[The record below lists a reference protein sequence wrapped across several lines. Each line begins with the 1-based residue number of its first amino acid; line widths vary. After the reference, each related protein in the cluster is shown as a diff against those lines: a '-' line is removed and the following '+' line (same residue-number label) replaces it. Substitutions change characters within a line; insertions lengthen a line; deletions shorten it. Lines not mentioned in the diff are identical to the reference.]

1 MNGGVAYKTMSQNHS
16 HHLVYGTLF
25 DYLNGEEL
33 TDTDDERIRQQIS
46 AMMVDE
52 LGYHREELVPRLV
65 IETLFTRNF
74 VRSVIDLTITLDGR
88 QVMIVRYGPGS
99 LVSRE
104 RSALAAARVLNNEYI
119 IPLAVVTN
127 GRRGLLLDTIT
138 GKVIEESEKPIPS
151 REKLLRMLPSLRF
164 LPPQDEEKRI
174 REKRILNAFDLERC
188 CIGI

>member
-1 MNGGVAYKTMSQNHS
+1 MADHPS
-16 HHLVYGTLF
+16 HHLVYGTLN
-25 DYLNGEEL
+25 DYLTGEEL
-33 TDTDDERIRQQIS
+33 VDTDDERIRQQIS
-46 AMMVDE
+46 RMMVED
-52 LGYHREELVPRLV
+52 LGYDRSELKPRLI

-74 VRSVIDLTITLDGR
+74 VKSTIELTVELDGK

-104 RSALAAARVLNNEYI
+104 RSALAAARVLNNEYR

-127 GRRGLLLDTIT
+127 GRDATLLDTIT
-138 GKVIEESEKPIPS
+138 AEELGHGMGAIPDRMTLAGK
-151 REKLLRMLPSLRF
+151 LPSLIF
-164 LPPQDEEKRI
+164 LPPQDDEKRL

>member
-1 MNGGVAYKTMSQNHS
+1 MSEHHS
-16 HHLVYGTLF
+16 HHLVYGTLN

-33 TDTDDERIRQQIS
+33 VDTDDERIRQQIS
-46 AMMVDE
+46 RLMVEERGYRRSE
-52 LGYHREELVPRLV
+52 LKPRLC

-74 VRSVIDLTITLDGR
+74 VKSTIDLTVELDHK
-88 QVMIVRYGPGS
+88 QVMIIRYGPGS

-104 RSALAAARVLNNEYI
+104 RSALAAARVLNEEYR

-127 GRRGLLLDTIT
+127 GRDALLLDTIT
-138 GKVIEESEKPIPS
+138 AKVIDQGMQAIPD
-151 REKLLRMLPSLRF
+151 RQQALEMLPKLIF
-164 LPPQDEEKRI
+164 LPPQDEEKRL

>member
-1 MNGGVAYKTMSQNHS
+1 MSEAHS
-16 HHLVYGTLF
+16 HHLVYGTLH
-25 DYLNGEEL
+25 DYLTGEEL

-46 AMMVDE
+46 VMMVE
-52 LGYHREELVPRLV
+52 QLGYHREELTPRLY

-74 VRSVIDLTITLDGR
+74 VRSVIELTVTLEEK
-88 QVMIVRYGPGS
+88 QIMIVRYGPGS

-104 RSALAAARVLNNEYI
+104 RSALAAARVLNETYR

-127 GRRGLLLDTIT
+127 GRQSQLLDTIS
-138 GKVIEESEKPIPS
+138 GKVIDDSQAAIPS
-151 REKLLRMLPSLRF
+151 RERAISMLPGLHF
-164 LPPQDEEKRI
+164 LPPQDDEKKL

>member
-1 MNGGVAYKTMSQNHS
+1 MADHPS
-16 HHLVYGTLF
+16 HHLVYGTLN

-46 AMMVDE
+46 KMMVEE
-52 LGYHREELVPRLV
+52 LGYRRQELIPRLT

-74 VRSVIDLTITLDGR
+74 VTSTIELTVELEGR
-88 QVMIVRYGPGS
+88 QVMIIRYGPGS

-104 RSALAAARVLNNEYI
+104 RSALAAARVLNSAYR

-127 GRRGLLLDTIT
+127 GRDALLLDTIT
-138 GKVIEESEKPIPS
+138 TGILAQGMEAIPN
-151 REKLLRMLPSLRF
+151 REQLLQLLPSLIF
-164 LPPQDEEKRI
+164 LPPQDEDKLL

>member
-1 MNGGVAYKTMSQNHS
+1 MSQIPS
-16 HHLVYGTLF
+16 HHLVYGTLV
-25 DYLNGEEL
+25 DYLTGEEL

-46 AMMVDE
+46 VLMIE
-52 LGYHREELVPRLV
+52 KLGYRREELIPRLF

-74 VRSVIDLTITLDGR
+74 VRSVIDLTISLDGR
-88 QVMIVRYGPGS
+88 QVMILRYGPGS

-127 GRRGLLLDTIT
+127 GSSSLLLDTAT
-138 GKVIEESEKPIPS
+138 GKVLDESETAIPS
-151 REKLLRMLPSLRF
+151 REKLQLMLPSLRF
-164 LPPQDEEKRI
+164 LPPQDADKKA

>member
-1 MNGGVAYKTMSQNHS
+1 MAEQHS
-16 HHLVYGTLF
+16 HHLVYGTLN
-25 DYLNGEEL
+25 DYLTGEEL

-46 AMMVDE
+46 RMMVE
-52 LGYHREELVPRLV
+52 QLGYRKQELKPRLK

-74 VRSVIDLTITLDGR
+74 VTSTIDLTVELEDR
-88 QVMIVRYGPGS
+88 QVLIVRYGPGS

-104 RSALAAARVLNNEYI
+104 RSALAAARVLNQAYR

-127 GRRGLLLDTIT
+127 GRDALLLDTIT
-138 GKVIEESEKPIPS
+138 TDAIGQGMEAILDRS
-151 REKLLRMLPSLRF
+151 RLLNMLPGLIF
-164 LPPQDEEKRI
+164 LPPQDEDKRL

>member
-1 MNGGVAYKTMSQNHS
+1 MSDHPS
-16 HHLVYGTLF
+16 HHLVYGSLN
-25 DYLNGEEL
+25 DYLTGEEL

-46 AMMVDE
+46 RLMVE
-52 LGYHREELVPRLV
+52 ERGYNREELKPRLY

-74 VRSVIDLTITLDGR
+74 VKSTIDLTVELEHK
-88 QVMIVRYGPGS
+88 QFMIIRYGPGS

-104 RSALAAARVLNNEYI
+104 RSALAAARVLNDAYR

-127 GRRGLLLDTIT
+127 GRDALLLDTLT
-138 GKVIEESEKPIPS
+138 TKALDQGMRAIPD
-151 REKLLRMLPSLRF
+151 RKRALEMLPSLIF
-164 LPPQDEEKRI
+164 LPPQDEEKRL